1 MANKTV
7 VLKDS
12 AGNNIYPNVVKE
24 NLPASAVFYG
34 DEAAGPEG
42 GVETPSGGNGSGEA
56 AFDILTLSSDNS
68 YTGTITGTKPILI
81 NVRDVVLQLS
91 SQTIIN
97 DDNSVGVQTS
107 DLNPDGTFTTTQLS
121 NGTISSSSVPLYYYH
136 FITLTND
143 HDFLYLQYFNP
154 HDDKI
159 NSDGGMPFSIETLK
173 TALFGK
179 KVVCTG
185 VLGNSDETLATPLYV
200 SGEADGLKV
209 YYVLKNDTS
218 GTITSK
224 SIAAFTISDVVK
236 PIE

>member
-1 MANKTV
+1 MANKKTT
-7 VLKDS
+7 LKTQTGD
-12 AGNNIYPNVVKE
+12 NVYPNVLKE
-24 NLPASAVFYG
+24 NLPASTIFYG
-34 DEAAGPEG
+34 DAGEGPEG
-42 GVETPSGGNGSGEA
+42 GVETPSGGNSSGEA
-56 AFDILTLSSDNS
+56 AFDILTLSSDTS
-68 YTGTITGTKPILI
+68 YTGTITGTKPILL
-81 NVRDVVLQLS
+81 NVRDAVLQLS
-91 SQTIIN
+91 SQNIIK

-107 DLNPDGTFTTTQLS
+107 YLNPDGTFTTTQLS
-121 NGTISSSSVPLYYYH
+121 DGTISSSSVPLYYYH

-159 NSDGGMPFSIETLK
+159 NSDGRMPFSIENLK
-173 TALFGK
+173 TALSGK

-185 VLGNSDETLATPLYV
+185 VLGNSNETLATPLYV
-200 SGEADGLKV
+200 SGEAGGLEV

-218 GTITSK
+218 GTINSK